1 MCPSSP
7 TLHLPVWPPHPSHH
21 RRKSFIFALRAA
33 LFRTHLNPPQ
43 SSLAL
48 SNRGKLPPRA
58 QKTEPFEPKNSYLHT
73 PANPGSTQYALRL
86 HVLRF
91 SSLPGHSTGQP
102 GNTPQRTSI
111 DTRESPMMTTMSQA
125 TASSSNPQPQGAE
138 ASSDA
143 ALLARFLATK
153 DDAAFSQ
160 IVQRHG
166 PMVLAVCR
174 RILRNSTDAEDAF
187 QAAFMVLA
195 RRAASIDPPHMLGHW
210 LYGVAYRTANKARTT
225 RAIRMNRERQAAPME
240 RPDVTDPAV
249 LAEIQAIVDQE
260 VQRLP
265 RTYRAPIIACH
276 LQGLSRAQAAKQL
289 DLNEGT
295 LSSRLNRGKE
305 MLADRLRKLGY
316 ALPAAALLLLLQA
329 PSSTAATVSSS
340 LVASTTTAATA
351 YAAGST
357 AAASPSILALAEA
370 TLHTFFI
377 AKIKLTALVA
387 AALLV
392 VTTGTV
398 VTVKLATQD
407 DAPAPTPSTITQDNQ
422 APPAP
427 IQTTPTYTGTPGQ

>member
-1 MCPSSP
+1 M
-7 TLHLPVWPPHPSHH
+7 
-21 RRKSFIFALRAA
+21 I
-33 LFRTHLNPPQ
+33 
-43 SSLAL
+43 
-48 SNRGKLPPRA
+48 
-58 QKTEPFEPKNSYLHT
+58 
-73 PANPGSTQYALRL
+73 
-86 HVLRF
+86 
-91 SSLPGHSTGQP
+91 
-102 GNTPQRTSI
+102 
-111 DTRESPMMTTMSQA
+111 TTMSPAAQTSSKLQA
-125 TASSSNPQPQGAE
+125 QGAE
-138 ASSDA
+138 PSSDA

-195 RRAASIDPPHMLGHW
+195 RRAPSIDPPHMLGHW

-225 RAIRMNRERQAAPME
+225 RAIRMNRERQAPPME

-316 ALPAAALLLLLQA
+316 ALPAAALLLLLSA
-329 PSSTAATVSSS
+329 PGSTAAAVTPA
-340 LVASTTTAATA
+340 LVATTTTTATA

-357 AAASPSILALAEA
+357 TAASPSILALAEA
-370 TLHTFFI
+370 ALHTLLL
-377 AKIKLTALVA
+377 AKLKLAALVIG
-387 AALLV
+387 ALLV
-392 VTTGTV
+392 LGSATV
-398 VTVKLATQD
+398 VTFKLATQETD
-407 DAPAPTPSTITQDNQ
+407 PVPTPPTPRPPGKNAAPSAPPPLPPTPHTTPNPRQKPC
-422 APPAP
+422 PPAP
-427 IQTTPTYTGTPGQ
+427 